1 MKHVSFRYNLRTLG
15 KRTASVQKH
24 SFSRDGAPRPQP
36 PKGGVICS
44 PVRAPPNPAT
54 NPPFPSA
61 RPPVFIRRHDA
72 RFWVCFRRFRN
83 KCDDGE
89 RPQGQHLCLRPVFSP
104 TAFVRLLRPLRCYAA
119 SLAPVGPLCSLAF
132 AHQLF
137 RSSALS
143 LQVSHAFVR
152 FTHVVNYL
160 L

>member
-1 MKHVSFRYNLRTLG
+1 MCVDFHYEISCI
-15 KRTASVQKH
+15 
-24 SFSRDGAPRPQP
+24 SRRQSKAEVAPQAAPRRPRP
-36 PKGGVICS
+36 GGVCAL
-44 PVRAPPNPAT
+44 PVRTPPMPLT

-104 TAFVRLLRPLRCYAA
+104 PAFVRPLRPLRCYAA
-119 SLAPVGPLCSLAF
+119 SLAPVGPYARWISLISSF

-137 RSSALS
+137 RSKSVMRSFAS
-143 LQVSHAFVR
+143 LMW
-152 FTHVVNYL
+152 
-160 L
+160 